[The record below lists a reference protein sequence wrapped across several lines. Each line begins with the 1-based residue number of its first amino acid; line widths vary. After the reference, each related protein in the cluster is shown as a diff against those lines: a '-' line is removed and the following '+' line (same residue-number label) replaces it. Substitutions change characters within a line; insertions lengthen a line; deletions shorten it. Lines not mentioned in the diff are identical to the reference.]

1 MVLVVASRRWMG
13 GWGVGVV
20 VVVVKGDL
28 PRSLPIVRPE
38 QDFST
43 YCARFFFSYR
53 CQNRFDALVCAFHDN
68 LLHYKGRC
76 QKLLS
81 GFFPFP
87 PPPP

>member
-20 VVVVKGDL
+20 VLVKGDL

-43 YCARFFFSYR
+43 YCDRDFFGTS
-53 CQNRFDALVCAFHDN
+53 
-68 LLHYKGRC
+68 
-76 QKLLS
+76 
-81 GFFPFP
+81 
-87 PPPP
+87 

>member
-20 VVVVKGDL
+20 VLVKGDL

-43 YCARFFFSYR
+43 YCDRDFFGGTGVSAGVMSWF
-53 CQNRFDALVCAFHDN
+53 V
-68 LLHYKGRC
+68 
-76 QKLLS
+76 LS
-81 GFFPFP
+81 TIIRYFIR
-87 PPPP
+87 